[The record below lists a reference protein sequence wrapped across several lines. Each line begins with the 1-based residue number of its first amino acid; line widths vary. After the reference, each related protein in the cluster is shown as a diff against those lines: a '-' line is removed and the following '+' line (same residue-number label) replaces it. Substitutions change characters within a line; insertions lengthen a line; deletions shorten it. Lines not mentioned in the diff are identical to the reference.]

1 MWCQHVLVTRRC
13 GRSSTRGPSLGGGGD
28 AALPVEAMT
37 KETVEVFAVA
47 VRVVVFLEWGG
58 KEERG
63 GDGLFVLFC
72 AT

>member
-1 MWCQHVLVTRRC
+1 M
-13 GRSSTRGPSLGGGGD
+13 GGGGD